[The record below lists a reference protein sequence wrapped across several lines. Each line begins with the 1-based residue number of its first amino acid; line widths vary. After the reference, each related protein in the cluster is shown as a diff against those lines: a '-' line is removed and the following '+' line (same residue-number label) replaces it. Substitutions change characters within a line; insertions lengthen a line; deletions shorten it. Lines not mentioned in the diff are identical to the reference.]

1 MSELLQGCAS
11 FGVALCLGA
20 YALGMAINRR
30 FKSPLLNPMLLAIV
44 GVIAVLAVCRVDYG
58 AFQQS
63 AQPLSYLLTPATASL
78 AVPLYRQLDKLKRHL
93 WAILLGVLSGVLA
106 SGASILTM
114 SVLFGLSHEDYVT
127 LLPKSVTTAIGMSLS
142 EELGGAAA
150 VTVTAIVLTGILGNC
165 LAPMLCRLFRITDP
179 IAKGL
184 AIGTAS
190 HALGTSRAVEL
201 GEVEGAMSGLSIAV
215 AGLLTVLAAQVF
227 AGMW

>member
-227 AGMW
+227 AGRW